1 VRKAKIWQKAR
12 EQYLY
17 KHVPTG
23 IYYAR
28 SRAGGVDKWI
38 TLDTTVLSVAEQRV
52 ADKVKELKKGHK
64 ARKDLKSGEA
74 TFGQVAGV
82 YLSGVAFKLVGWQ
95 EDPEPA
101 EVLCTA

>member
-1 VRKAKIWQKAR
+1 VRKAKIWQK
-12 EQYLY
+12 QYLY